1 MKAAV
6 LHSVGDIRYEN
17 IEIKPY
23 GDDEVKIKVKAAGIC
38 GSDPPRALK
47 KWKYPVPAILG
58 HEFSGYIAEVGKNV
72 KGFKVGDRVVA
83 VPLEPC
89 HQCEYCKKGQFSLC
103 ESYDMLGATSFGGF
117 AEYVNVKATN
127 VLKIDDIDYEEA
139 AMIEPLAVAL
149 HGVLNINPQLGDTV
163 AVLGAGTIGQL
174 TIQWLKVSGVERIIA
189 VDISDKKISEAMS
202 LGADIGI
209 NALKE
214 NPVEKIM
221 ELTNGFGVDICI
233 ECAGSKITQEQC
245 LLVTK
250 KKGKIGYQGI
260 GHAGIELS
268 EAAFEGIFRRE
279 LNIQGFWN
287 SYSAP
292 FPGQEWFKSIEY
304 VKQKKIKLKQ
314 LISHRFSLEDTAKAF
329 EMIGERKE
337 EYNKIMIVQD

>member
-6 LHSVGDIRYEN
+6 LHSVGDIRYED
-17 IEIKPY
+17 IDIKPY
-23 GDDEVKIKVKAAGIC
+23 GDDEVKIKVMAAGIC

-47 KWKYPVPAILG
+47 NWKYPLPAILG
-58 HEFSGYIAEVGKNV
+58 HEFAGYIVEKGKNV
-72 KGFKVGDRVVA
+72 KNVEIGDRVVA
-83 VPLEPC
+83 IPFEPC
-89 HQCEYCKKGQFSLC
+89 FECEYCKKGHFSLC
-103 ESYDMLGATSFGGF
+103 ESYGMLGAQSYGGF
-117 AEYVNVKATN
+117 AEYVNVKAQN
-127 VLKIDDIDYEEA
+127 VLKIGDIDYEEA

-149 HGVLNINPQLGDTV
+149 HGVLNIKPQLGDTV

-174 TIQWLKVSGVERIIA
+174 TIQWLKVAGVERVIA
-189 VDISDKKISEAMS
+189 VDISDKKISEALN
-202 LGADIGI
+202 LGADVAI

-214 NPVEKIM
+214 NPVEKIL
-221 ELTNGFGVDICI
+221 ELTNGMGVDICI

-268 EAAFEGIFRRE
+268 EAAFEGIFRKE

-292 FPGQEWFKSIEY
+292 FPGQEWVKSIEY
-304 VKQKKIKLKQ
+304 VRQKKIKLKE
-314 LISHRFSLEDTAKAF
+314 LISHRFTLEDTAKAF
-329 EMIGERKE
+329 KMIGDRKE

>member
-58 HEFSGYIAEVGKNV
+58 HEFSGYIVEVGKNV

-117 AEYVNVKATN
+117 AEYANVKATN

-174 TIQWLKVSGVERIIA
+174 TIQWLKVSGVEKIIA

-268 EAAFEGIFRRE
+268 EVAFEGIFRKE

>member
-72 KGFKVGDRVVA
+72 KGFEVGDRVVA

-117 AEYVNVKATN
+117 AEYVNVKASN

-279 LNIQGFWN
+279 LTIQGFWN

-329 EMIGERKE
+329 EMIGARKE

>member
-58 HEFSGYIAEVGKNV
+58 HEFSGYIVEVGKNV
-72 KGFKVGDRVVA
+72 KGFEVGDRVVA

-117 AEYVNVKATN
+117 AEYANVKATN

-279 LNIQGFWN
+279 LTIQGFWN

>member
-58 HEFSGYIAEVGKNV
+58 HEFSGYIVEVGKNV
-72 KGFKVGDRVVA
+72 KGFEVGDRVVA

-117 AEYVNVKATN
+117 AEYANVKASN

-279 LNIQGFWN
+279 LTIQGFWN

-329 EMIGERKE
+329 EMIGARKE

>member
-58 HEFSGYIAEVGKNV
+58 HEFSGYIVEVGKNV
-72 KGFKVGDRVVA
+72 KGFNVGDRVVA

-117 AEYVNVKATN
+117 AEYANVKATN

-268 EAAFEGIFRRE
+268 EVAFEGIFRRE

>member
-58 HEFSGYIAEVGKNV
+58 HEFSGYIVEVGKNV
-72 KGFKVGDRVVA
+72 KGFEVGDRVVA

-174 TIQWLKVSGVERIIA
+174 TIQWLKVSGVEKIIA

-268 EAAFEGIFRRE
+268 EAAFEGIFRKE

-329 EMIGERKE
+329 EMIGARKE

>member
-279 LNIQGFWN
+279 LTIQGFWN